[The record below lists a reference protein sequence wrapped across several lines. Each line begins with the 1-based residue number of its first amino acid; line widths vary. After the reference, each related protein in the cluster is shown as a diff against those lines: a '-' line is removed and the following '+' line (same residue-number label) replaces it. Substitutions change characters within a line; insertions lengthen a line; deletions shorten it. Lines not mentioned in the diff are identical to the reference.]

1 MQEVLEQGSVEQVG
15 SERQSARR
23 DLWVIWPIG
32 VLGAIGPVSML
43 LSWQGDGQEVT
54 RHMVEGAVEMRLS
67 ILLVLLI
74 AALGIRSEES
84 ITESSASITNES
96 SATNERA

>member
-1 MQEVLEQGSVEQVG
+1 
-15 SERQSARR
+15 
-23 DLWVIWPIG
+23 
-32 VLGAIGPVSML
+32 
-43 LSWQGDGQEVT
+43 
-54 RHMVEGAVEMRLS
+54 MVEGAVEMRLS